1 MPISNEDIAAQ
12 FSQLADLLDIEDA
25 NRFRVRAYRIAAH
38 AIADLP
44 DSVAGRLQRREDLSE
59 LPGIG
64 EDLAG
69 KVAEIVETGRLSLL
83 DEVEARTPSSLAD
96 LLDIPGISATKAR
109 RLYEELGVTG
119 LDDLRRAAEQG
130 RISGLKGFSEKTERD
145 ILRKLERQISKAER
159 VRLKTAEARVEPIAA
174 HLREQPAAGQV
185 AIAGSIRRRQDTC
198 GDGDMVATAPDGREA
213 ELVEAFCCWEDV
225 QETISRGE
233 NRASVRLSGG
243 FQVDLRVVPAAG
255 FGAALHYF
263 TGARAHHLKF
273 RQMAVERG
281 ETFNEYGIFKD
292 DERVAGRDEEE
303 IFSHF
308 GLPYIVPELREDR
321 GEIEAAREGRLPEL
335 IRPEDIRGDLHCHT
349 QFSDGAHSLGEMVE
363 AAKALGYAYLAITDH
378 CQGHAGPPG
387 LDTDALT
394 RQAEEIAAMREQ
406 HPDIAILRG
415 AEVDILE
422 DGRLDLPDKALE
434 ALDIVVFSIHAHLQ
448 LSPQDQTQRLLTAMD
463 NPHGHILG
471 HPTERI
477 LGKRGAL
484 EVDMPALIDKAAER
498 GVILEVNANPS
509 RLDLSD
515 VNCRRAKERGVTLAI
530 STDAH
535 MTENLQ
541 FMRYGVDQARRG
553 WLEARDVANT
563 RKLADLRRLLA
574 RRR

>member
-1 MPISNEDIAAQ
+1 MPISNEDVAAQ
-12 FSQLADLLDIEDA
+12 FSELADLLDIEGA
-25 NRFRVRAYRIAAH
+25 NRFRVRAYRTAAH

-44 DSVAGRLQRREDLSE
+44 DSVAARLERGTDLSE

-83 DEVEARTPSSLAD
+83 DEVEARVPPSLAD
-96 LLDIPGISATKAR
+96 LLDIPGISATRAR

-119 LDDLRRAAEQG
+119 PGDLRQAAEQG
-130 RISGLKGFSEKTERD
+130 RISGLKGFSDKTERD
-145 ILRKLERQISKAER
+145 ILRKLDQQISKAER
-159 VRLKTAEARVEPIAA
+159 VRLKTAEARVEPLAA
-174 HLREQPAAGQV
+174 HLRDQPAAGQV
-185 AIAGSIRRRQDTC
+185 AIAGSIRRRQETC
-198 GDGDMVATAPDGREA
+198 GDADLVATAEDGRETA
-213 ELVEAFCCWEDV
+213 LVEALCGWEDV
-225 QETISRGE
+225 QEVVSRGE

-243 FQVDLRVVPAAG
+243 FQVDLRVVPAEG

-263 TGARAHHLKF
+263 TGALAHHLKF

-281 ETFNEYGIFKD
+281 ETFNEYGIFQD
-292 DERVAGRDEEE
+292 EERVAGRDEEE
-303 IFSHF
+303 VYGHF

-321 GEIEAAREGRLPEL
+321 GEIEAAREGRLPQL
-335 IRPEDIRGDLHCHT
+335 VRPEDIRGDLHCHT
-349 QFSDGAHSLGEMVE
+349 QFSDGAQSLAEMVD
-363 AAKALGYAYLAITDH
+363 AAKALGYDYLAITDH

-387 LDTDALT
+387 LDPDALA
-394 RQAEEIAAMREQ
+394 RQADEIAALRER
-406 HPDIAILRG
+406 HPGIAILRG

-422 DGRLDLPDKALE
+422 DGRLDLPDKVMDE
-434 ALDIVVFSIHAHLQ
+434 LDIVVFSIHAHLQ

-484 EVDMPALIDKAAER
+484 EVDMDALIDKAAER
-498 GVILEVNANPS
+498 GIILEVNANPS

-535 MTENLQ
+535 MTENLH

-553 WLEARDVANT
+553 WLEAADIANT
-563 RKLADLRRLLA
+563 RTLPDLRHLLA
-574 RRR
+574 RRK